1 MKLFDFDGPL
11 MTTLRK
17 LWAIVGASVLF
28 IVCCLPVVTAGLSFT
43 ALYTVAEK
51 NLKNNR
57 GYVWSEFTGA
67 LKNNWR
73 QALPAGAVMAAVLFV
88 FEVDVRILKAFL
100 MNGHAIGNLYVLVR
114 VLQVLLIIYAVWV
127 FAQIAVFENTLK
139 QILKN
144 SLLLMISHLGSSV
157 VIFLLLLF
165 AAAVIW
171 VIPISAAL
179 MPAVVTWLMTAS
191 LEKVFGRY
199 GE

>member
-1 MKLFDFDGPL
+1 
-11 MTTLRK
+11 
-17 LWAIVGASVLF
+17 
-28 IVCCLPVVTAGLSFT
+28 
-43 ALYTVAEK
+43 
-51 NLKNNR
+51 
-57 GYVWSEFTGA
+57 
-67 LKNNWR
+67 
-73 QALPAGAVMAAVLFV
+73 MAAVLFV

>member
-57 GYVWSEFTGA
+57 GYVWSEFAGA